1 MYTRREKEIEAM
13 KELIISTAKEIIA
26 EEGFDKLSIRKIAG
40 KIEYSPS
47 IIYHYFKDKDEI
59 LNNVMRSGYV
69 KIVNA
74 VSQTYTENLAPIEKL
89 KKMMINYIEE
99 ALKMSDEFLAAQ
111 INKSPQAIKHTSY
124 LYRGASKEKTA
135 LMILRKCLKEVHAD
149 MDDDQAELKAQVI
162 VSSVIGMI
170 CKLIIEKD
178 IDDNQRQRLIDC
190 FIEDVVIKI

>member
-1 MYTRREKEIEAM
+1 MYTRREREIEAM
-13 KELIISTAKEIIA
+13 KELIISTAKDIIA

-59 LNNVMRSGYV
+59 LNNVMKSGYT

-74 VSQTYTENLAPIEKL
+74 VSKTYNENLTPIEKL
-89 KKMMINYIEE
+89 KKMMKNYIEE
-99 ALKMSDEFLAAQ
+99 ALKMSDEFLAAHMDQ
-111 INKSPQAIKHTSY
+111 SSQVTKHTSY
-124 LYRGASKEKTA
+124 MYRGASKEKNA
-135 LMILRKCLKEVHAD
+135 LMVLCKSLKEVHD
-149 MDDDQAELKAQVI
+149 IDDEQAELKAQVI
-162 VSSVIGMI
+162 VSSAIGLI

-178 IDDNQRQRLIDC
+178 IDDNQKQRLIDC

>member
-1 MYTRREKEIEAM
+1 MYTRREREIEAM

-74 VSQTYTENLAPIEKL
+74 VSQTYTENLTPIEKL

-162 VSSVIGMI
+162 VSSVIGMS